1 MNHRNMSWSNWENEF
16 GPLLIN
22 PLSDNKTTLF
32 ETYGKEF
39 EFVEKRLPANTVWTL
54 MTNDIGDTCISEG
67 MAFINRIAYLISS
80 KPYPDKTTFYIEDT

>member
-1 MNHRNMSWSNWENEF
+1 MNHRNMTWDTWENEF

-22 PLSDNKTTLF
+22 PLNDNQTTLF

-54 MTNDIGDTCISEG
+54 MTNDMGDTCISEG
-67 MAFINRIAYLISS
+67 MAFINRLAYMISS
-80 KPYPDKTTFYIEDT
+80 KPYPDDTTFYIEDS